1 MLTLSLRLPK
11 TKTPG
16 RSAWTRRTIVS
27 DSEEENTDVDE
38 EQRNANK
45 ENDNDD
51 GAILVLNDPPTARR
65 PLPKPNALPT
75 FARLTSMDLTNDVK
89 GTPGGGRIL
98 TADRTPLQTPVQ
110 DRPSEDSEHMPRYI
124 DTEPP
129 SPIKV
134 KGGKRKNLKDNALS
148 EGPSKPATPTSV
160 QVKKGGRISKKAL
173 EAARQEKLQ
182 AYAAQ
187 LFNELN
193 EKVFNNKLPST
204 TTLKWNKRLQTTAG
218 KASWH
223 LLVQAWLSSC
233 LPFDIKVMFRSAT
246 NNVETTSIELAPKVL
261 DCEGKSPSSESIAE
275 APLTLSLQN
284 AFATPSH
291 MKCVTLRLGSLTENQ
306 QKITV
311 LSLWVGAFCFQN
323 FRPTLLLPKSF
334 SSGLRESCE
343 RGPT

>member
-1 MLTLSLRLPK
+1 MLTLSPRLPK

-27 DSEEENTDVDE
+27 DSEEENPDVDE

-65 PLPKPNALPT
+65 PLPKPNTLPT

-110 DRPSEDSEHMPRYI
+110 DRPSEELGHMPRYI

-129 SPIKV
+129 SPTQM

-148 EGPSKPATPTSV
+148 ERPATPTSV
-160 QVKKGGRISKKAL
+160 QVKKGGRVSKKAL
-173 EAARQEKLQ
+173 EAARQEQLQ
-182 AYAAQ
+182 TYAAQ

-193 EKVFNNKLPST
+193 EKVFNNKLPTT

-223 LLVQAWLSSC
+223 LLVQTLLSSC

-261 DCEGKSPSSESIAE
+261 DCEGKSLSSESIAE
-275 APLTLSLQN
+275 VSLTLLSLQN

-291 MKCVTLRLGSLTENQ
+291 MKCVILQLGSLIESQ
-306 QKITV
+306 QKIMV
-311 LSLWVGAFCFQN
+311 LSLWVGAFCLQS